1 MKTVQLNPPVF
12 ILHNGRPLRSCVSL
26 RVLFNMLLFPNAKEV
41 FSSPPLCRSILM
53 RFLWQLSASKNVWKY
68 ANVKTLFMSE
78 ISMQSAFEAPL
89 EIALSALRT
98 PDFIQFKFCTFW
110 MVLRD
115 LNLKHSGYLK

>member
-1 MKTVQLNPPVF
+1 
-12 ILHNGRPLRSCVSL
+12 
-26 RVLFNMLLFPNAKEV
+26 MLLFPNPKEV

-98 PDFIQFKFCTFW
+98 PDFIQFKILYILDGIT
-110 MVLRD
+110 
-115 LNLKHSGYLK
+115 